1 MVMVNN
7 VFMCKNGFCKLD
19 DSLGQ
24 LQYVIV
30 NKLKVNEI

>member
-7 VFMCKNGFCKLD
+7 VFMCKNGFCKHD

-30 NKLKVNEI
+30 NKLKVNET